1 MLDTFGFNV
10 EDVNA
15 ELPTTFDVNGKRS
28 KSIAQLYA
36 PSGRR
41 SAKAEHTAKHNR
53 LSVEGSAAIHFQNH
67 NIVASNDLRMT
78 VLSLLKAFNDKY
90 ALNIPLSQAYDLFR
104 GQGIAMTRVDTPA
117 MLRLPTG
124 LTPGAVANGLALAG
138 LQCEANVSLYRNG
151 TFYFDQ
157 HSQLVS
163 LKGYAK
169 GPQMDRQ
176 AKKARL
182 PDTENA
188 AALRE
193 LADSTL
199 RVEVVYRKKHFK
211 RLAQFSGGLPAIGD
225 LSPRILAEMFAR
237 QLESYNLRGRMRVI
251 VTDEQLQMAGIPR
264 QHRAVVMLWQHGHD
278 LRKFFDGDK
287 RALDRMRYLL
297 RKNHSI
303 DIDQMPPG
311 EIEVPVQVGEILHPD
326 NFLPV
331 PEAIRRDPELF
342 HVFDVHKEWRSICD
356 RRGLPNG
363 ITRAF
368 VDLYAPLSIPRR
380 RLSLKCQTSSP
391 TDCSAVAAKSRR
403 PVPIRS
409 RVRIVRQRRVHQP
422 GWRGPPGELT
432 ATAATRAT
440 GHVRPD
446 IGARSVAL

>member
-1 MLDTFGFNV
+1 MNIRHLEECVMLDTVGFNV
-10 EDVNA
+10 EDVSA
-15 ELPTTFDVNGKRS
+15 ALPTTVDVNGKPN
-28 KSIAQLYA
+28 KSVAKLYA
-36 PSGRR
+36 QSGRR
-41 SAKAEHTAKHNR
+41 SAKAEHSAKHNR
-53 LSVEGSAAIHFQNH
+53 LSVEGSAALHFQNH

-78 VLSLLKAFNDKY
+78 VLSLLKAFNDEH

-117 MLRLPTG
+117 MLRLPAG
-124 LTPGAVANGLALAG
+124 LTPGAVVNGLALAG

-176 AKKARL
+176 TKKARL
-182 PDTENA
+182 PDTENGT
-188 AALRE
+188 ALRE
-193 LADSTL
+193 LANSTL
-199 RVEVVYRKKHFK
+199 RIEVVYRKKHFK
-211 RLAQFSGGLPAIGD
+211 RLAEFSGGPPAVGD
-225 LSPRILAEMFAR
+225 LSPRVLAEMFAR
-237 QLESYNLRGRMRVI
+237 QLESYNLRGRMRAI

-287 RALDRMRYLL
+287 RAFDRVRYLL

-326 NFLPV
+326 NFVPV
-331 PEAIRRDPELF
+331 PAAIRRDPELF

-363 ITRAF
+363 ISRAL
-368 VDLYAPLSIPRR
+368 VNPYKPALDPDA
-380 RLSLKCQTSSP
+380 
-391 TDCSAVAAKSRR
+391 DV
-403 PVPIRS
+403 VP
-409 RVRIVRQRRVHQP
+409 QM
-422 GWRGPPGELT
+422 
-432 ATAATRAT
+432 
-440 GHVRPD
+440 PD
-446 IGARSVAL
+446 FLAD